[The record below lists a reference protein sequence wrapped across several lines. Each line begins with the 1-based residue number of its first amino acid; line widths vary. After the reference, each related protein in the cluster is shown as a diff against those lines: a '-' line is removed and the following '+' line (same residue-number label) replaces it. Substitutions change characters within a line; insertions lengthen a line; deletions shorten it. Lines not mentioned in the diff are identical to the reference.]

1 MKAQL
6 KKMINNR
13 QDIWCASRLQRSD
26 HQQTISTQHG
36 KLDQTLSQSG
46 WPLSCTTE
54 LLTSD
59 DGGGEFS
66 LLLPALAKLSQE
78 KKWIAFIA
86 PPSIPYGPALSAAG
100 INTDRILMVHPRNTK
115 ELLWATEQAL
125 KTGTCS
131 AVISWFGNVDI
142 ADSDLRRI
150 QAAAN
155 LSQCLHIQYRD
166 TKFATQPS
174 PAALRLNLSAR
185 PSQLKINVVKQRGS
199 WGGQELFIDR
209 NSALT
214 QTDIPLVNLDIP
226 KKLKENS
233 HTLLPASKQNTEI
246 LWQ

>member
-6 KKMINNR
+6 KKIINDR
-13 QDIWCASRLQRSD
+13 QDIWCASSLHSSLK
-26 HQQTISTQHG
+26 QQTISTQHRQ
-36 KLDQTLSQSG
+36 LDQTLSQAG

-59 DGGGEFS
+59 TGGGEFS

-86 PPSIPYGPALSAAG
+86 PPSIPYGPALAAAG

-131 AVISWFGNVDI
+131 AVISWFGSADI
-142 ADSDLRRI
+142 ADSDLRRV
-150 QAAAN
+150 QSAAN

-174 PAALRLNLSAR
+174 PAVLRLNLSTR

-209 NSALT
+209 ESTLSTA
-214 QTDIPLVNLDIP
+214 DIPLTKLDIP
-226 KKLKENS
+226 KKLKES
-233 HTLLPASKQNTEI
+233 SPSLLPASKQRSEI